1 MGTTQIFDG
10 KTWSLGP
17 SIGQPLEQHCT
28 VRLNSTHLLVTGG
41 LLSLSPIVRFD
52 AAILLDIRWVD
63 VHSQYIEKRN
73 TYLETKFVKL

>member
-28 VRLNSTHLLVTGG
+28 VRLNSTHILITGG
-41 LLSLSPIVRFD
+41 LLSLVPIIRFD
-52 AAILLDIRWVD
+52 GAILLDIR
-63 VHSQYIEKRN
+63 
-73 TYLETKFVKL
+73 